1 MMIDLPSLDQRV
13 AETQASVA
21 RALEKLDTL
30 TDEERI
36 DFASDPFGSRRDVAG
51 QTTFRALQEL
61 VPSAVDVPQR
71 DGLLRWV
78 HELVQARIAWDLVI
92 DEATARHLPDP
103 SLPRTAKGIART
115 FEEARANLL
124 AATHPV
130 AIDSA
135 LARLDVLAVPVFAV
149 RAEMRARRKEIA
161 TRLGLATP
169 WSLVA
174 GPPGDTRGNPIATVA
189 ARVLDATEPLAIE
202 LHRLAKRNEEP
213 GSLVAKTIAGGF
225 ARDAQEGWPAY
236 LTPRWLEESFPT
248 LAPRQPRNVAMPEAL
263 GGASFLRAAMTW
275 GRALRLASTPR
286 SLPFGL
292 ARDPYPV
299 EAWTHGTL
307 FTLAVAGP
315 VFGKRK
321 LGLSAKNAEK
331 QSRMLALPLF
341 LGLRRIAAEVLGLGE
356 ELSARVYGAPLP
368 PTLAALGTLSGADR
382 IDAPARLLGMLRGD
396 RLVRSFVER
405 FDEDYFDNPRA
416 GSHLTAIASGP
427 VWTPM
432 ADDED
437 RGVEVLARAFEAR
450 LG

>member
-1 MMIDLPSLDQRV
+1 MMVDLPALDQRI
-13 AETQASVA
+13 AETQTSVA

-30 TDEERI
+30 TEEERV

-61 VPSAVDVPQR
+61 VPSTVDGPQR

-78 HELVQARIAWDLVI
+78 HELIQARIAWDLVI
-92 DEATARHLPDP
+92 DESNARHLADP
-103 SLPRTAKGIART
+103 SLPRKANGVART
-115 FEEARANLL
+115 FEEARQSLL
-124 AATHPV
+124 EATHPV
-130 AIDSA
+130 ATDNA
-135 LARLDVLAVPVFAV
+135 LARLDILAVPVFAV

-161 TRLGLATP
+161 TRLGLASP
-169 WSLVA
+169 WSLA
-174 GPPGDTRGNPIATVA
+174 TNDTSITALAT
-189 ARVLDATEPLAIE
+189 RVLDATEPLAIE
-202 LHRLAKRNEEP
+202 LHRITQRSEEP
-213 GSLVAKTIAGGF
+213 GSLVAKTILASF
-225 ARDAQEGWPAY
+225 ARDAQEGWPAH
-236 LTPRWLEESFPT
+236 LTPRWLEESFQT
-248 LAPRQPRNVAMPEAL
+248 LAPRQPRNVPMPEAL

-275 GRALRLASTPR
+275 GRAFRLGSTPR

-299 EAWTHGTL
+299 ETWTHGTI

-321 LGLSAKNAEK
+321 LGLAARNAEK
-331 QSRMLALPLF
+331 QSRMLARPLF
-341 LGLRRIAAEVLGLGE
+341 FGLRRLAAEVLGLGE

-368 PTLAALGTLSGADR
+368 PMLAALGSLSGAER
-382 IDAPARLLGMLRGD
+382 IDAPARLLGMVRGD
-396 RLVRSFVER
+396 RLVRGFVQR
-405 FDEDYFDNPRA
+405 FDEDWFDNPRA
-416 GSHLTAIASGP
+416 GSHLAAIASGP

-437 RGVEVLARAFEAR
+437 SGVEVLARAFEER

>member
-1 MMIDLPSLDQRV
+1 MMIDLPSFDQRI

-21 RALEKLDTL
+21 HALERLDQL
-30 TDEERI
+30 TDEERV

-51 QTTFRALQEL
+51 QTAFRALQEL
-61 VPSAVDVPQR
+61 VPSMVDVPQR

-78 HELVQARIAWDLVI
+78 HELLQARIAWDLVI
-92 DEATARHLPDP
+92 DEAAARHLQDP
-103 SLPRTAKGIART
+103 SLPKNAAGIPRT
-115 FEEARANLL
+115 FEEARGSLL
-124 AATHPV
+124 HATHPV
-130 AIDSA
+130 AIDNA

-161 TRLGLATP
+161 TRLGLANP
-169 WSLVA
+169 WSLA
-174 GPPGDTRGNPIATVA
+174 TGDTSITALAT
-189 ARVLDATEPLAIE
+189 RVLDATEPLAIE
-202 LHRLAKRNEEP
+202 LHRLAKRSEEP
-213 GSLVAKTIAGGF
+213 GSLVAKTFAAAF

-236 LTPRWLEESFPT
+236 LTPRWLEESFQT
-248 LAPRQPRNVAMPEAL
+248 LAPRQPRNVEMPEAL
-263 GGASFLRAAMTW
+263 GGASFLRAAMNW

-292 ARDPYPV
+292 ARDPYPI

-307 FTLAVAGP
+307 FTIAVAGP
-315 VFGKRK
+315 IFGKRR
-321 LGLSAKNAEK
+321 LGLSAKKADK
-331 QSRMLALPLF
+331 QARTLAPALF
-341 LGLRRIAAEVLGLGE
+341 LGLRRLAAEVLGLGE

-368 PTLAALGTLSGADR
+368 PMLAALGSLSGAER

-396 RLVRSFVER
+396 RLARSFVQR
-405 FDEDYFDNPRA
+405 FDEDWFDNPRA
-416 GSHLTAIASGP
+416 GSYLAAVASGP

-437 RGVEVLARAFEAR
+437 RGVDVLARAFEER